1 MVEFDFPGL
10 LDFLTVQPVQLAI
23 VQVRRGHD
31 ATASEVIRLKIDNTV
46 EGSLRR
52 SAHRAVASLR
62 RRDVIDFDEGWLPY
76 EHEVAVASRDLI
88 EGPLLSQI
96 TQIYGKEPGQIGGP
110 TDQDEIDED
119 PERDGEDQSIRAYA
133 LIAQEGNNK
142 ALVIRRQNPVKTLG
156 RRLVTAVFSGGEL
169 TQTRR
174 IFVYDG
180 RADLVV
186 WNNQVL
192 VVTPGAYER
201 LFGDPVKLEAELQSA
216 LQHVNDRVRPGNM
229 DAIREFASD
238 QNFARGLRKLLR
250 GGALEEPDMPKVLDK
265 VRSWGVDEIRVEGDR
280 LVVGSTITAR
290 WQFLHLLDDGYL
302 LSDVT
307 GRRYEVNSKRQWIRL
322 EVSAVTLGENDRVAT
337 LIGSGSWSP
346 KSRAN
351 AIDDI
356 KKHRAGYFHVTPTG
370 SNRII
375 TRQINGEDVLWSES
389 GDGEN
394 ALLGLA
400 VPPAPG

>member
-1 MVEFDFPGL
+1 VAEFDFPGL

-23 VQVRRGHD
+23 VQLRRGHD

-52 SAHRAVASLR
+52 SAQRAVASLR
-62 RRDVIDFDEGWLPY
+62 RREVIDFDEGWLPY
-76 EHEVAVASRDLI
+76 EHEVAVANRDLI
-88 EGPLLSQI
+88 AGPLFGRI
-96 TQIYGKEPGQIGGP
+96 TDAYGKEPGQIGGP
-110 TDQDEIDED
+110 TDEDETDD
-119 PERDGEDQSIRAYA
+119 DAGRAGEDQSIRAYA
-133 LIAQEGNNK
+133 LVAQEGANT

-156 RRLVTAVFSGGEL
+156 RRLVTAVFSGDEL

-265 VRSWGVDEIRVEGDR
+265 VRNWGVDEIQVEGGR

-307 GRRYEVNSKRQWIRL
+307 GHRYEVNSKRQWIRF
-322 EVSAVTLGENDRVAT
+322 EVAAVTLGENDRVTT
-337 LIGSGSWSP
+337 LVGSGPWSP
-346 KSRAN
+346 ASAAN
-351 AIDDI
+351 AIEDI
-356 KKHRAGYFHVTPTG
+356 KKHRAGYYHVTPTG

-375 TRQINGEDVLWSES
+375 TRPVNGEDVLWSES
-389 GDGEN
+389 GDGRN

-400 VPPAPG
+400 IPTAPD